1 MIAHAIPHHPAAAAV
16 SRRVD
21 IERDDGIMCRTELA
35 TPSGGNANPIAIGFF
50 CARRQGTTTPK
61 NRFMVGVVSGT
72 SNGRACPEQVRAPR
86 PPLISGC
93 SQLAI
98 NQEGRH
104 VL

>member
-1 MIAHAIPHHPAAAAV
+1 MIVRAHPHHQAGAAM
-16 SRRVD
+16 SCRVD
-21 IERDDGIMCRTELA
+21 FADRRGMMMPTELA

-98 NQEGRH
+98 YQEGRH